1 MNKEVG
7 LQLELFSGQDKQT
20 ESVPRIKNSS
30 FLTRIRNSERIIL
43 IIIGIVATAIISFS
57 LGVENGKRLTLLNN
71 NSRYDI
77 GIKTKQV
84 LPNRVVKQEP
94 PAITQ
99 PLISPVKSEPDKQAF
114 TIQLASY
121 KTKTYAEK
129 EAQVLKKRGL
139 SPIVLTKG
147 NYTVLCVGIF
157 SNKEKAQSLLSQ
169 LEKRYTG
176 CRIRRL

>member
-1 MNKEVG
+1 MDRDVN
-7 LQLELFSGQDKQT
+7 LQLELFSGKNNQA
-20 ESVPRIKNSS
+20 ESVSRIRNSS

-43 IIIGIVATAIISFS
+43 IIIGIVATAVISFS
-57 LGVENGKRLTLLNN
+57 LGVENGKRISLLQN
-71 NSRYDI
+71 NSRFDI
-77 GIKTKQV
+77 GIQTQQAPPKEA
-84 LPNRVVKQEP
+84 LKQER
-94 PAITQ
+94 PAAVQ
-99 PLISPVKSEPDKQAF
+99 SLISPIKSEPDKQAF

-129 EAQVLKKRGL
+129 EAQVLKKKGL